1 MKRGRTFLIVILH
14 PLCSLRYMPHA
25 LAGGNRLSGCYSVVI
40 TCLARS
46 RLRKEIRTK
55 SKKVTPPVGRKAK
68 ETPRRAP
75 ARPGECPLHHRTPS
89 AIGVR
94 APCETRSEERRV
106 GKECRSRWSPYH

>member
-1 MKRGRTFLIVILH
+1 
-14 PLCSLRYMPHA
+14 YMPHA

-55 SKKVTPPVGRKAK
+55 SKKVTPPVGRKVK

-75 ARPGECPLHHRTPS
+75 AQRGECPLHHRTPS
-89 AIGVR
+89 ATGVR
-94 APCETRSEERRV
+94 APCETRLSGAWHSGACCAVRRKPHRA
-106 GKECRSRWSPYH
+106 GSARPG